1 MVKLLSTPIRPFTL
15 SSETKQELQFQ
26 ANKLWQGIKIG
37 AGVAL
42 LTTIP
47 CIIAATGH

>member
-1 MVKLLSTPIRPFTL
+1 MVKLLSTPIRPITL
-15 SSETKQELQFQ
+15 SPEAKQEFHNQ
-26 ANKLWQGIKIG
+26 AKHMWQGIKVG

-47 CIIAATGH
+47 CMLAAVGL